1 MAPKMGL
8 FLLYIFL
15 SSSLCTA
22 QPNNSS
28 DDIKRWCETTPH
40 PEPCMYF
47 MRHGGRPFAPKRRA
61 DFRNLMVQ
69 VSRDQ
74 TLGALTHTIRLGPR
88 CKNEHQRAAWAD
100 CLKLYDNTL
109 DQINR
114 TLTSADTNSSYTTF
128 DQQTWLSTSLTNLE
142 TCRLGSV
149 ELGVSEFISPIL
161 SFNVSEL
168 LSNSLAINEG
178 LMEKQHDYEDEY
190 KFPNWVSTG
199 ERRLLQTA
207 TAAVKANLVVAKDG
221 SGNYR
226 TIQAALDA
234 AAKSSGSGS
243 FIILVKSGVY
253 KENIEV
259 STSMNNIM
267 LLGDGLRKT
276 IITGSRSVNGGSTT
290 YNSATVAVDGAR
302 FMARGITIRN
312 SAGPQNGQAVALRS
326 ASDLSVFYRCM
337 IQGYQDTLFVHSQRQ
352 FYKEC
357 YIYGTIDFIFGNAA
371 VVLQNCVIYARRP
384 LNGQANVITAQGRT
398 DKNQNTGISIH
409 NCRIMAAPD
418 LKPVISTVKTYLG
431 RPWQLYSRT
440 VILRSYLDS
449 LISPSGWTAWGNTN
463 FSQNTLYYGEYKN
476 FGPASATN
484 ARVKWGGYHVI
495 TSPTVAAPFTVSS
508 FIAGRSWLPATG
520 VPFTSGL

>member
-1 MAPKMGL
+1 MIKLNMSWLPTFHVTLAFVYSSSINVPSKPTCHSITNLLLKGNPHDPQPVAKYIYIYRSIEGNQRDLRPKDILMAPKMGL

-28 DDIKRWCETTPH
+28 DDVKRWCDTTPH

-74 TLGALTHTIRLGPR
+74 TLGALTHTVRLGPR

-114 TLTSADTNSSYTTF
+114 TLTSADTNSSYTIF
-128 DQQTWLSTSLTNLE
+128 DEQTWLSTSLTNLE

-149 ELGVSEFISPIL
+149 ELGVSGFISPIL
-161 SFNVSEL
+161 SYNVSEL

-190 KFPNWVSTG
+190 KFPSWVSTG

-207 TAAVKANLVVAKDG
+207 AAAVKANLVVAKDG

-234 AAKSSGSGS
+234 AAKRSGSGR
-243 FIILVKSGVY
+243 FIIHVKSGVY

-259 STSMNNIM
+259 STSMNDIM

-290 YNSATVAVDGAR
+290 YNSATVGTAFFFSLFSEAYFSLLRVNLKFLKSR
-302 FMARGITIRN
+302 KRLKYF
-312 SAGPQNGQAVALRS
+312 QN
-326 ASDLSVFYRCM
+326 ASE
-337 IQGYQDTLFVHSQRQ
+337 I
-352 FYKEC
+352 
-357 YIYGTIDFIFGNAA
+357 
-371 VVLQNCVIYARRP
+371 
-384 LNGQANVITAQGRT
+384 
-398 DKNQNTGISIH
+398 
-409 NCRIMAAPD
+409 APM
-418 LKPVISTVKTYLG
+418 
-431 RPWQLYSRT
+431 
-440 VILRSYLDS
+440 
-449 LISPSGWTAWGNTN
+449 
-463 FSQNTLYYGEYKN
+463 
-476 FGPASATN
+476 
-484 ARVKWGGYHVI
+484 
-495 TSPTVAAPFTVSS
+495 
-508 FIAGRSWLPATG
+508 
-520 VPFTSGL
+520 